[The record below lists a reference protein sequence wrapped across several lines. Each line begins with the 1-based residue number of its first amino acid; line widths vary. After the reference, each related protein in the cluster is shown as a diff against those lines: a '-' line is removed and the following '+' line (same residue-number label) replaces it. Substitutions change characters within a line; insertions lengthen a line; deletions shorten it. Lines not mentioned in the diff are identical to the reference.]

1 MGGHDSNV
9 GPGRP
14 NVEPTVETLKEALE
28 ETFDQHSFVPPPPT
42 TGSGKSSILKEAPPG
57 EMVLDDEANGK
68 GGKE

>member
-28 ETFDQHSFVPPPPT
+28 ETFEDGVFLPPKRGDT
-42 TGSGKSSILKEAPPG
+42 LKEAPPG
-57 EMVLDDEANGK
+57 EMVLDDEETNGNK
-68 GGKE
+68 